1 MCVCVRTEAT
11 QRAVVYWFHAT
22 VALMVMPCQ
31 TRHHSN
37 FQGSGSKTD
46 NMIALLWW
54 YVNQFPALL
63 KLMKILRLEQLN
75 VINFYDFQG
84 CNVFNNRVIPLR
96 SRRQLMGLV
105 IAYVAWGVCGT
116 LAANNSNRGNQF
128 LTLSVLLFSLWCL
141 VMVLS
146 SEDNHNLI
154 IFICVYT

>member
-1 MCVCVRTEAT
+1 MLSSMFLVIFLIYVCVCVRTEAT

-54 YVNQFPALL
+54 YVNQFPAQL
-63 KLMKILRLEQLN
+63 KLIKILRLEQLN

-84 CNVFNNRVIPLR
+84 CNVFNNRVIPL
-96 SRRQLMGLV
+96 SSQRQLMVLV
-105 IAYVAWGVCGT
+105 RVYVAWGSVGPRQKIT
-116 LAANNSNRGNQF
+116 PTEVTNFWHWVFYFLAYD
-128 LTLSVLLFSLWCL
+128 V
-141 VMVLS
+141 
-146 SEDNHNLI
+146 
-154 IFICVYT
+154 